1 MASWYHKKGAKGKLY
16 LGIINCFGA
25 GVFFGTAVMHMIP
38 EVKEMMQ
45 ELLLD
50 EYNINFPLAEAF
62 LGFGF
67 FLLLFIERIVSLITH
82 RRSKLVRRSASGPN
96 FSKSHSDGLPN
107 KGCVNGAF
115 PALEKAEVGEGVPE
129 TKGSSASFDLSM
141 VSSSSIQELSEE
153 DLELRARPF
162 VFLVALSV
170 DCIFEGMSLSLQR
183 TSFGVWMLVVAI
195 LSHELVIT
203 FSFGLRLLKIF
214 STKKMFIIIFFY
226 SITIPVGI
234 VIGFVISELGS
245 NSDHI
250 DIVGSVFL
258 AIAAGIFIYITFLE
272 ILNEELSND
281 KGIAK
286 PIAMLL
292 GFIFMALMVVVEE
305 IETEDE
311 GSSSSSQ
318 EMFAMNETMGTTAM

>member
-1 MASWYHKKGAKGKLY
+1 
-16 LGIINCFGA
+16 
-25 GVFFGTAVMHMIP
+25 MIP

-96 FSKSHSDGLPN
+96 LRSGDVTVANG

-115 PALEKAEVGEGVPE
+115 PQLDASEKGSSNGLGEA
-129 TKGSSASFDLSM
+129 KGSSASFDLSEESGSM
-141 VSSSSIQELSEE
+141 ELTDE
-153 DLELRARPF
+153 DLELRAQPF

-170 DCIFEGMSLSLQR
+170 DCVFEGMSLSLQR
-183 TSFGVWMLVVAI
+183 STFGVWMLVIAI

-214 STKKMFIIIFFY
+214 STAKMFLIILFY
-226 SITIPVGI
+226 SLTIPIGI
-234 VIGFVISELGS
+234 VIGFVISEVGS
-245 NSDHI
+245 NGEHI

-258 AIAAGIFIYITFLE
+258 AVAAGIFIYITFLE
-272 ILNEELSND
+272 ILNDELSSD

-286 PIAMLL
+286 PIAMLV
-292 GFIFMALMVVVEE
+292 GFVFMALMVVVEE
-305 IETEDE
+305 IEADD
-311 GSSSSSQ
+311 SSSSA
-318 EMFAMNETMGTTAM
+318 EELFNLTTSTPLF